1 MATIRKRNGRFN
13 VEIRK
18 RGVRA
23 IYETFDLKSDAQ
35 SFINKVGS
43 EIQQRKYK
51 DISEA
56 SNTSFKTVL
65 HRYLREKIKD
75 KSDKR
80 RERSKLSVILRNPI
94 HLFFHMYLM
103 TLNPLFGHTDFVGL
117 LIKGKKRLAIGHF
130 DHQLHHRYFDCNYRT
145 SELPL
150 DDWFGSFH
158 NGTPESN
165 IFKIERR

>member
-35 SFINKVGS
+35 NFINKVES

-56 SNTSFKTVL
+56 SNTSFKTAL
-65 HRYLREKIKD
+65 NRYLREKIKD

-80 RERSKLSVILRNPI
+80 VESDRN
-94 HLFFHMYLM
+94 
-103 TLNPLFGHTDFVGL
+103 
-117 LIKGKKRLAIGHF
+117 
-130 DHQLHHRYFDCNYRT
+130 
-145 SELPL
+145 
-150 DDWFGSFH
+150 
-158 NGTPESN
+158 
-165 IFKIERR
+165 